1 MGIRT
6 LNTQDVHRDTITSR
20 VQKSLV
26 HPVHRTHGL
35 QTVNDVREIRHDSD
49 INMTGTLAGDSTWG
63 IINKKRYGVGTER
76 RIAVG
81 ESMCSSSALVQQL
94 VG

>member
-1 MGIRT
+1 
-6 LNTQDVHRDTITSR
+6 
-20 VQKSLV
+20 
-26 HPVHRTHGL
+26 
-35 QTVNDVREIRHDSD
+35 
-49 INMTGTLAGDSTWG
+49 MTGTLAGDSTWG
-63 IINKKRYGVGTER
+63 IINKKRNGVGTER